1 MAPFID
7 QDTGRTTDADTLA
20 AMAEPLRDRIIEER
34 IAREEDRSLL
44 LFDDP
49 DIFDEIDAVS

>member
-7 QDTGRTTDADTLA
+7 QDTGRADADTLA
-20 AMAEPLRDRIIEER
+20 AMAEPLRHRIIEQR
-34 IAREEDRSLL
+34 IAREEDRSLP

-49 DIFDEIDAVS
+49 DIFDEFDADT

>member
-7 QDTGRTTDADTLA
+7 QDTGRADADTLA
-20 AMAEPLRDRIIEER
+20 AMAGPLRDRVIEER
-34 IAREEDRSLL
+34 IELADERSLP

-49 DIFDEIDAVS
+49 DIFDEIDAGA

>member
-7 QDTGRTTDADTLA
+7 QDTGRADADTLA
-20 AMAEPLRDRIIEER
+20 AMAEPLRDRIIEQR

>member
-7 QDTGRTTDADTLA
+7 QDTGRTDADTLA
-20 AMAEPLRDRIIEER
+20 AMAGPLRDRVIEER
-34 IAREEDRSLL
+34 IEHEDERSLL

-49 DIFDEIDAVS
+49 DIFDEIDAGA

>member
-7 QDTGRTTDADTLA
+7 QDTGRADADTLA
-20 AMAEPLRDRIIEER
+20 AMPGQLRDRVIEER
-34 IAREEDRSLL
+34 IELAEERALL

-49 DIFDEIDAVS
+49 DIFDEIDAGA

>member
-7 QDTGRTTDADTLA
+7 QDAGRTDADTLA
-20 AMAEPLRDRIIEER
+20 AMAEPLRDRIIEQR

-49 DIFDEIDAVS
+49 DIFAEINAVS

>member
-7 QDTGRTTDADTLA
+7 QDTGRADADTLA
-20 AMAEPLRDRIIEER
+20 AMAGSLRDRVIEER
-34 IAREEDRSLL
+34 IEHEDERSLL

-49 DIFDEIDAVS
+49 DIFDGIDPGA

>member
-7 QDTGRTTDADTLA
+7 QDTGRADADTLA

-49 DIFDEIDAVS
+49 DIFGAFDADT

>member
-7 QDTGRTTDADTLA
+7 QDTGRADADTLA
-20 AMAEPLRDRIIEER
+20 AMAGSLRDRVIEER
-34 IAREEDRSLL
+34 IELEEERSLL

-49 DIFDEIDAVS
+49 DIFDEIDAGA

>member
-7 QDTGRTTDADTLA
+7 QDTGRADADTLA
-20 AMAEPLRDRIIEER
+20 AMAEPLRDRIIEQR

-49 DIFDEIDAVS
+49 DIFDEFDAGT